1 MAYVES
7 GVYVEGLNAMVA
19 GLTAMSSE
27 ATQEIQALN
36 RKVGIMVRDEAKTNL
51 AQTLIPGTKSQGDL
65 EGTIRYSKGLY
76 GAFIYAGDSSVPYAN
91 VQNWGWFYDRKNF
104 YNKNIKPKQ
113 FINKAAAKVRKEVQK
128 FYIEELIQIY
138 EKYSGKTGNVKV
150 NDFSVKSP
158 TVGRRYE

>member
-27 ATQEIQALN
+27 ATSEVQALN
-36 RKVGIMVRDEAKTNL
+36 RKVGIMVRDEARSNL
-51 AQTLIPGTKSQGDL
+51 AQTLIPESKSIGAL
-65 EGTIRYSKGLY
+65 AETIRYSKGLY
-76 GAFIYAGDSSVPYAN
+76 GAFIFAGNNLVPYAN

-113 FINKAAAKVRKEVQK
+113 FINKAAAKVRKEVQT
-128 FYIEELIQIY
+128 FYIEELIKIY

-150 NDFSVKSP
+150 NDFTTKAP
-158 TVGRRYE
+158 TVGRRY